1 MGFFSAEVEMALSI
15 KEHERKKAYLMF
27 CFSLC
32 VNLVTYKMMIQDRW
46 RTDMNNVGKMFL
58 CREKKN

>member
-32 VNLVTYKMMIQDRW
+32 VNLVTYKMMIQDR
-46 RTDMNNVGKMFL
+46 
-58 CREKKN
+58 